1 MEKKK
6 TSIRIA
12 QESRKKNNET
22 GYFTG
27 YITVL
32 NGMSA
37 FALAAAWGWGMSEI
51 FRIEMDTKVILLGL
65 LLISMLF
72 SAGYGMSRVGGI
84 GAGLGAA
91 AAGIWYKWDICV
103 GMGRRVFG
111 QLRQGTAGDAE
122 HLYQNIEMD
131 TISVLVLTF
140 WIFLLNRR
148 QTVKVFSLPL
158 IKLRWLFLL
167 VTQVSGC
174 RMLGIRLR
182 MEQMKCGLLRVIR
195 MLIIMRPIMCS
206 MIKVVPQA
214 FILPLIPALSVVIH
228 A

>member
-84 GAGLGAA
+84 GAGL
-91 AAGIWYKWDICV
+91 
-103 GMGRRVFG
+103 
-111 QLRQGTAGDAE
+111 
-122 HLYQNIEMD
+122 
-131 TISVLVLTF
+131 
-140 WIFLLNRR
+140 
-148 QTVKVFSLPL
+148 SL
-158 IKLRWLFLL
+158 
-167 VTQVSGC
+167 Q
-174 RMLGIRLR
+174 
-182 MEQMKCGLLRVIR
+182 
-195 MLIIMRPIMCS
+195 
-206 MIKVVPQA
+206 
-214 FILPLIPALSVVIH
+214 
-228 A
+228 

>member
-72 SAGYGMSRVGGI
+72 SAGHGMSRVGGI

-103 GMGRRVFG
+103 GMGRREKEDG
-111 QLRQGTAGDAE
+111 QRQSLSFCR
-122 HLYQNIEMD
+122 LYVQGVWMN
-131 TISVLVLTF
+131 F
-140 WIFLLNRR
+140 R
-148 QTVKVFSLPL
+148 
-158 IKLRWLFLL
+158 
-167 VTQVSGC
+167 
-174 RMLGIRLR
+174 
-182 MEQMKCGLLRVIR
+182 
-195 MLIIMRPIMCS
+195 
-206 MIKVVPQA
+206 
-214 FILPLIPALSVVIH
+214 
-228 A
+228 

>member
-65 LLISMLF
+65 LLISLLF
-72 SAGYGMSRVGGI
+72 SDMEGPALAESVPDWEQRQQESGI
-84 GAGLGAA
+84 S
-91 AAGIWYKWDICV
+91 
-103 GMGRRVFG
+103 
-111 QLRQGTAGDAE
+111 GT
-122 HLYQNIEMD
+122 
-131 TISVLVLTF
+131 S
-140 WIFLLNRR
+140 
-148 QTVKVFSLPL
+148 
-158 IKLRWLFLL
+158 
-167 VTQVSGC
+167 VSGWAEGC
-174 RMLGIRLR
+174 SDNFGKGQPVMQSICIR
-182 MEQMKCGLLRVIR
+182 I
-195 MLIIMRPIMCS
+195 
-206 MIKVVPQA
+206 
-214 FILPLIPALSVVIH
+214 
-228 A
+228 